1 MTDVTRSMLGLLY
14 VTCDKACESAFHQA
28 ALNSFALFLPTT
40 ELWSLKILGLAMEQL
55 VCGLPT
61 LISTQ
66 KAMNDGQTKSLYLPC
81 DESPDS

>member
-1 MTDVTRSMLGLLY
+1 
-14 VTCDKACESAFHQA
+14 
-28 ALNSFALFLPTT
+28 
-40 ELWSLKILGLAMEQL
+40 MEQL

-66 KAMNDGQTKSLYLPC
+66 KAMNDGQTKSLCLPC